1 MPERRG
7 YGGGMRLFASIRPPE
22 EVREHLVTALR
33 PIRDDHGPL
42 LRWIDPDQWHV
53 TVAFYGERPDGSVDE
68 LAEHIAAAVAT
79 TDFPAAGSPGAG
91 PFPGSGLPGAD
102 FSSTSSPAAGFPASP
117 GLDLHLRGAGSFSG
131 RTLWIGVGG
140 DVAPLRRLMAACAH
154 DPFAIDDDPDPLL
167 DPDAPSAHLGG
178 TSSDTSGF
186 HGSGSLNSGSRGSG
200 SRSSGSRNSRS
211 RGSKGGDQRE
221 RRRAHLT
228 VARLRAREQ
237 GGRRDG
243 RRSHRR
249 SAWAGD
255 RRRGRSRDGGSWA
268 ADPGGGHGGGYG
280 GGQFDGGYGRDLVRP
295 ARHDGASLLH
305 DVVHAL
311 SVYAGP
317 SWSTTEIE
325 LVSSRLG
332 EGRSGGALHETV
344 ATIPFSPGSFAPG
357 H

>member
-1 MPERRG
+1 
-7 YGGGMRLFASIRPPE
+7 MRLFASIRPPE

-33 PIRDDHGPL
+33 PIRDAHGTL
-42 LRWIDPDQWHV
+42 LRWTDPDQWHL

-79 TDFPAAGSPGAG
+79 TNFPSHDLSGADLDAG
-91 PFPGSGLPGAD
+91 PDSDLDSGFDSG
-102 FSSTSSPAAGFPASP
+102 PAPLLRPS
-117 GLDLHLRGAGSFSG
+117 LDLHLRGAGSFSG

-140 DVAPLRRLMAACAH
+140 DVDPLRRLMAACVH
-154 DPFAIDDDPDPLL
+154 DPFAIDDDFADDLN
-167 DPDAPSAHLGG
+167 DDFDGEAGSF
-178 TSSDTSGF
+178 SSRR
-186 HGSGSLNSGSRGSG
+186 SGSRRSSRGSHNSRGSG
-200 SRSSGSRNSRS
+200 SRGAR
-211 RGSKGGDQRE
+211 GGDQRE

-243 RRSHRR
+243 RRAHRR

-255 RRRGRSRDGGSWA
+255 RRHNGLRDA
-268 ADPGGGHGGGYG
+268 
-280 GGQFDGGYGRDLVRP
+280 GYGRDLARP
-295 ARHDGASLLH
+295 ARHDGASALH

-311 SVYAGP
+311 TVYSGP
-317 SWSTTEIE
+317 SWRATEVE

-344 ATIPFSPGSFAPG
+344 ATIPFSPG

>member
-1 MPERRG
+1 MATLAA
-7 YGGGMRLFASIRPPE
+7 MRLFASIRPPE

-42 LRWIDPDQWHV
+42 LRWPDPDQWHV

-68 LAEHIAAAVAT
+68 LAEHVAAAVAT
-79 TDFPAAGSPGAG
+79 T
-91 PFPGSGLPGAD
+91 
-102 FSSTSSPAAGFPASP
+102 GFPARGMGSP
-117 GLDLHLRGAGSFSG
+117 SLDLHLRGAGSFSG

-140 DVAPLRRLMAACAH
+140 DVGPLRQLMSGCAH
-154 DPFAIDDDPDPLL
+154 DPFAIGDDEDGFGNGD
-167 DPDAPSAHLGG
+167 DGGRGGRGG
-178 TSSDTSGF
+178 TPDG
-186 HGSGSLNSGSRGSG
+186 R
-200 SRSSGSRNSRS
+200 
-211 RGSKGGDQRE
+211 RE

-243 RRSHRR
+243 RRNHRR

-255 RRRGRSRDGGSWA
+255 RRRGGA
-268 ADPGGGHGGGYG
+268 HGGGGSHGVPG
-280 GGQFDGGYGRDLVRP
+280 GRAGLGADGYGRDLSRP

-311 SVYAGP
+311 SVYSGP
-317 SWSTTEIE
+317 SWTATEIE

-344 ATIPFSPGSFAPG
+344 ATIPFAPG

>member
-1 MPERRG
+1 
-7 YGGGMRLFASIRPPE
+7 MRLFASIRPPE

-53 TVAFYGERPDGSVDE
+53 TVAFYGERPGGSVDE

-79 TDFPAAGSPGAG
+79 TD
-91 PFPGSGLPGAD
+91 
-102 FSSTSSPAAGFPASP
+102 SP

-167 DPDAPSAHLGG
+167 DPDDPSAHLGG

-186 HGSGSLNSGSRGSG
+186 HGSGSLNSGSRGS
-200 SRSSGSRNSRS
+200 
-211 RGSKGGDQRE
+211 KGGEQRE

-268 ADPGGGHGGGYG
+268 ANSGGGHGGGYG
-280 GGQFDGGYGRDLVRP
+280 GGQFDGGYGRDLARP

>member
-1 MPERRG
+1 
-7 YGGGMRLFASIRPPE
+7 MRLFASIRPPE

-33 PIRDDHGPL
+33 PIRDGHGPL
-42 LRWIDPDQWHV
+42 LRWADPDQWHL

-79 TDFPAAGSPGAG
+79 TPLPAPSSPA
-91 PFPGSGLPGAD
+91 PDLDSAVP
-102 FSSTSSPAAGFPASP
+102 STSSSSATDSDFADYSASP
-117 GLDLHLRGAGSFSG
+117 ALDLHLRGAGSFSG

-140 DVAPLRRLMAACAH
+140 DVDPLRRLMAACAH
-154 DPFAIDDDPDPLL
+154 DPFAIPDDPDLDL
-167 DPDAPSAHLGG
+167 DPAGYFAG
-178 TSSDTSGF
+178 SGF
-186 HGSGSLNSGSRGSG
+186 GGSGSGSGGSGSRGSG
-200 SRSSGSRNSRS
+200 AAN
-211 RGSKGGDQRE
+211 QPE

-255 RRRGRSRDGGSWA
+255 RRRGGSRDGGSWA
-268 ADPGGGHGGGYG
+268 ANSASGGRGNGGRGSGGRGYG
-280 GGQFDGGYGRDLVRP
+280 GPSPADFGRDLARP
-295 ARHDGASLLH
+295 ARHDDAGILH
-305 DVVHAL
+305 EVVHAL
-311 SVYAGP
+311 SVYSGP
-317 SWSTTEIE
+317 AWSATEIE

-344 ATIPFSPGSFAPG
+344 ATIPFTPAS
-357 H
+357 

>member
-1 MPERRG
+1 
-7 YGGGMRLFASIRPPE
+7 MRLFASIRPPE

-42 LRWIDPDQWHV
+42 LRWPDPDQWHV
-53 TVAFYGERPDGSVDE
+53 TVAFYGERPDGAVDE

-79 TDFPAAGSPGAG
+79 TGFPTGGSSRPASADSGH
-91 PFPGSGLPGAD
+91 PGSGTG
-102 FSSTSSPAAGFPASP
+102 SSVEFPDAASP
-117 GLDLHLRGAGSFSG
+117 SLDLHLRGAGSFSG

-140 DVAPLRRLMAACAH
+140 DIEPLRRLMAGCAH
-154 DPFAIDDDPDPLL
+154 DPFAIGDDGDGD
-167 DPDAPSAHLGG
+167 DGG
-178 TSSDTSGF
+178 RGAT
-186 HGSGSLNSGSRGSG
+186 LNGR
-200 SRSSGSRNSRS
+200 
-211 RGSKGGDQRE
+211 RE

-255 RRRGRSRDGGSWA
+255 HRRGGAHDGGGS
-268 ADPGGGHGGGYG
+268 HGAT
-280 GGQFDGGYGRDLVRP
+280 GYGRDLSRP

-311 SVYAGP
+311 SVYSGP
-317 SWSTTEIE
+317 SWTATEIE
-325 LVSSRLG
+325 LINSRLG

-344 ATIPFSPGSFAPG
+344 ATIPFAPG
-357 H
+357 P

>member
-1 MPERRG
+1 
-7 YGGGMRLFASIRPPE
+7 MRLFASIRPPE

-33 PIRDDHGPL
+33 PIRDGHGPL
-42 LRWIDPDQWHV
+42 LRWADPDQWHL

-79 TDFPAAGSPGAG
+79 TPLPAPSSPA
-91 PFPGSGLPGAD
+91 PDLDSAVP
-102 FSSTSSPAAGFPASP
+102 STSSSSATDSDFADYSASP
-117 GLDLHLRGAGSFSG
+117 ALDLHLRGAGSFSG

-140 DVAPLRRLMAACAH
+140 DVDPLRRLMAACAH
-154 DPFAIDDDPDPLL
+154 DPFAIPDDPDLDL
-167 DPDAPSAHLGG
+167 DPAGYFAG
-178 TSSDTSGF
+178 SGF
-186 HGSGSLNSGSRGSG
+186 GGSGSGSG
-200 SRSSGSRNSRS
+200 GSRS
-211 RGSKGGDQRE
+211 RGSGAANQPE

-255 RRRGRSRDGGSWA
+255 RRRGGSRDGGSWA
-268 ADPGGGHGGGYG
+268 ANSASGGRGNGGRGSGGRGYG
-280 GGQFDGGYGRDLVRP
+280 GPSPADFGRDLARP
-295 ARHDGASLLH
+295 ARHDGAGILH
-305 DVVHAL
+305 EVVHAL
-311 SVYAGP
+311 SVYSGP
-317 SWSTTEIE
+317 SWSATEIE

-344 ATIPFSPGSFAPG
+344 ATIPFTPAS
-357 H
+357 

>member
-1 MPERRG
+1 
-7 YGGGMRLFASIRPPE
+7 MRLFASIRPPE

-33 PIRDDHGPL
+33 PIRDGHGPL
-42 LRWIDPDQWHV
+42 LRWADPDQWHL

-79 TDFPAAGSPGAG
+79 TPLPAP
-91 PFPGSGLPGAD
+91 
-102 FSSTSSPAAGFPASP
+102 SSPAPDLDSAAPSTSGSSATDSDFADYSASP
-117 GLDLHLRGAGSFSG
+117 ALDLHLRGAGSFSG

-140 DVAPLRRLMAACAH
+140 DVDPLRRLMAACAH
-154 DPFAIDDDPDPLL
+154 DPFAIPDDPDLDL
-167 DPDAPSAHLGG
+167 DPAGYFAG
-178 TSSDTSGF
+178 SGF
-186 HGSGSLNSGSRGSG
+186 GGSGSGSG
-200 SRSSGSRNSRS
+200 GSRS
-211 RGSKGGDQRE
+211 RGSGAANQPE

-255 RRRGRSRDGGSWA
+255 RRRGGSHDGGSWA
-268 ADPGGGHGGGYG
+268 ANSASGGRGNGGRGSGGRGYG
-280 GGQFDGGYGRDLVRP
+280 GPSPADFGRDLARP
-295 ARHDGASLLH
+295 ARHDGAGILH
-305 DVVHAL
+305 EVVHAL
-311 SVYAGP
+311 SVYSGP
-317 SWSTTEIE
+317 SWSATEIE

-344 ATIPFSPGSFAPG
+344 ATIPFAPAS
-357 H
+357 

>member
-1 MPERRG
+1 MATLAA
-7 YGGGMRLFASIRPPE
+7 MRLFASIRPPE

-33 PIRDDHGPL
+33 PIRDDHGPM
-42 LRWIDPDQWHV
+42 LRWPDPDQWHV

-79 TDFPAAGSPGAG
+79 TEFPARRMDSP
-91 PFPGSGLPGAD
+91 S
-102 FSSTSSPAAGFPASP
+102 
-117 GLDLHLRGAGSFSG
+117 LDLHLRGAGSFSG

-140 DVAPLRRLMAACAH
+140 DVGPLRQLMAGCAH
-154 DPFAIDDDPDPLL
+154 GPFAIGDDGDEAGGGNGYDGGHRGQRTTPD
-167 DPDAPSAHLGG
+167 G
-178 TSSDTSGF
+178 
-186 HGSGSLNSGSRGSG
+186 R
-200 SRSSGSRNSRS
+200 
-211 RGSKGGDQRE
+211 RE

-243 RRSHRR
+243 RRNHRR

-255 RRRGRSRDGGSWA
+255 RRRGGA
-268 ADPGGGHGGGYG
+268 HGGGGSHGAPG
-280 GGQFDGGYGRDLVRP
+280 GRAGLGADGYGRDLSRP

-311 SVYAGP
+311 SVYSGP
-317 SWSTTEIE
+317 SWTATAIE

-344 ATIPFSPGSFAPG
+344 ATIPVAPG

>member
-1 MPERRG
+1 
-7 YGGGMRLFASIRPPE
+7 MRLFASIRPPE

-33 PIRDDHGPL
+33 PIRDGLGPS
-42 LRWIDPDQWHV
+42 LRWTDPDQWHL

-68 LAEHIAAAVAT
+68 LAGHIAAAVAT
-79 TDFPAAGSPGAG
+79 TDFPPH
-91 PFPGSGLPGAD
+91 D
-102 FSSTSSPAAGFPASP
+102 SSPTFPADATGPTDPSDSTDP
-117 GLDLHLRGAGSFSG
+117 EWNPAGAPHAPSLDLHLRGAGSFSG

-140 DVAPLRRLMAACAH
+140 DVDPLRRLMAGCAH
-154 DPFAIDDDPDPLL
+154 DPLADYSDSHAHNL
-167 DPDAPSAHLGG
+167 DFDTDSDADTDAE
-178 TSSDTSGF
+178 SDSYSDSF
-186 HGSGSLNSGSRGSG
+186 P
-200 SRSSGSRNSRS
+200 SRSSNSHSSGSH
-211 RGSKGGDQRE
+211 QQE

-243 RRSHRR
+243 RRNHRR
-249 SAWAGD
+249 KAWAGD
-255 RRRGRSRDGGSWA
+255 RKTGRSRHGAGPQASSGIAGG
-268 ADPGGGHGGGYG
+268 
-280 GGQFDGGYGRDLVRP
+280 FDGGFGGEFGRDLARP

-311 SVYAGP
+311 SVYSGP
-317 SWSTTEIE
+317 TWRATEIE

-344 ATIPFSPGSFAPG
+344 ATIPLAPR